1 MPVLVPVMTLAPRWR
16 PERRLVGPAAARLL
30 PHGGAQSR
38 GSVMTEDEMLEEL
51 KEFLRDDGNG
61 YWEVVDKEGIL
72 LALRWC
78 QVDFAAGTL
87 RALMSVRGRVGAARA
102 A

>member
-1 MPVLVPVMTLAPRWR
+1 
-16 PERRLVGPAAARLL
+16 
-30 PHGGAQSR
+30 
-38 GSVMTEDEMLEEL
+38 MTEDEMLEAL

-61 YWEVVDKEGIL
+61 HWEVVDKEGFP
-72 LALRWC
+72 LALRWR

-87 RALMSVRGRVGAARA
+87 RALMSVRGRVRAARA